1 MKLQFSKGFTLVE
14 LMVTIAVAAILIA
27 VASPSMV
34 SLYEGNRARS
44 AISNIETAFL
54 QARSQAISYGIQVT
68 ICPLVGT
75 TCGTN
80 WAGGYSI
87 FIDSAPTNNLNSDD
101 LLINTQSAINSSD
114 YIKSSENSFTF
125 NPDGML
131 NSTNTGSIVYCP
143 GDTNSADSRGITIG
157 ISGRISE
164 LTASNC
170 T

>member
-1 MKLQFSKGFTLVE
+1 MKKAINGFTLVE
-14 LMVTIAVAAILIA
+14 LMVTVAVAAILLA

-44 AISNIETAFL
+44 AIGNIETAFL

-75 TCGTN
+75 NCSTD
-80 WAGGYSI
+80 WSGGYSI
-87 FIDSAPTNNLNSDD
+87 FIDVAPINSLNTDD
-101 LLINTQSAINSSD
+101 LLIATQSAINSSD
-114 YIKSSENSFTF
+114 FIKSSANSFTF

-131 NSTNTGSIVYCP
+131 NATNAGSMVYCP
-143 GDTNSADSRGITIG
+143 GDTSSANSRGISIG
-157 ISGRISE
+157 VSGRVTE
-164 LTASNC
+164 LTGSNC